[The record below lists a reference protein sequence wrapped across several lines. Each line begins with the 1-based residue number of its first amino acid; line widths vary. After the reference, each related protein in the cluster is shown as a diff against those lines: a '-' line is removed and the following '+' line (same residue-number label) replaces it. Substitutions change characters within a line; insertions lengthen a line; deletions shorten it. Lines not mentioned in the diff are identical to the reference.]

1 MRVGHGEDGI
11 GGETLAESPMRL
23 HHERVLSGPALKAAL
38 PARYKAAAR
47 RAFLR
52 VASVL
57 NVGSRVSCPIC
68 GRHVRKFAR
77 FHGENDQCPR
87 CGSLARHRA
96 MLLYLRDVER
106 MAQSERD
113 VLHVGPSQ
121 SLRAWLS
128 SLPRL
133 RYLSVDR
140 DRDVADLR
148 ADVTSL
154 PFEDRSFDYVICSH
168 VLEHVADDR
177 AAIAELHRVLRPQGR
192 ALIQVPPSELE
203 QTLEDAAVTDPNE
216 RERLFGE
223 YDHVRL
229 CGADYRARLE
239 EPGFLVEELD
249 YAAELDPAAREQ
261 YGLRAGEPFYVC
273 VKPAA

>member
-1 MRVGHGEDGI
+1 M
-11 GGETLAESPMRL
+11 
-23 HHERVLSGPALKAAL
+23 PALKAAL

-52 VASVL
+52 LAFVL

-68 GRHVRKFAR
+68 RRQFRKFAR
-77 FHGENDQCPR
+77 FHGANDQCPR
-87 CGSLARHRA
+87 CGSLMRHRA
-96 MLLYLRDVER
+96 LLLYLRDVEH
-106 MAQSERD
+106 MADSERD
-113 VLHVGPSQ
+113 VLHVGPTQ

-140 DRDVADLR
+140 DPDLADVR
-148 ADVTSL
+148 ADITSL
-154 PFEDRSFDYVICSH
+154 PFEENSFDYLICSH
-168 VLEHVADDR
+168 VLEHIPDDR
-177 AAIAELHRVLRPQGR
+177 AAIAEFHRVLRPEGK

-203 QTLEDAAVTDPNE
+203 ETLEDAAITDPRE
-216 RERLFGE
+216 RERLFGQ

-229 CGADYRARLE
+229 CGADYRARLQ

-249 YAAELDPAAREQ
+249 YPAELDPATREQ
-261 YGLRAGEPFYVC
+261 YGLRPGEPFYVC
-273 VKPAA
+273 VKPAAAA

>member
-1 MRVGHGEDGI
+1 
-11 GGETLAESPMRL
+11 MRL
-23 HHERVLSGPALKAAL
+23 HHEGVLSVPALKAAL

-52 VASVL
+52 LASVL

-87 CGSLARHRA
+87 CGSLMRHRA

-106 MAQSERD
+106 MAESDRE
-113 VLHVGPSQ
+113 VLHVGPSN
-121 SLRAWLS
+121 SIRVWLS

-140 DRDVADLR
+140 DPDVADLR
-148 ADVTSL
+148 ADITSL
-154 PFEDRSFDYVICSH
+154 PFEEGSFDYVICSH
-168 VLEHVADDR
+168 VLEHVPDDR
-177 AAIAELHRVLRPQGR
+177 AAIAELHRVLRPEGK

-203 QTLEDAAVTDPNE
+203 ETLEDFAITEPSE
-216 RERLFGE
+216 RERLFGQ

-229 CGADYRARLE
+229 CGADYRARLQ
-239 EPGFLVEELD
+239 EPGFRVEELD
-249 YAAELDPAAREQ
+249 YPAELDPAALEQ
-261 YGLRAGEPFYVC
+261 HGLRPGEPFYVC
-273 VKPAA
+273 VKPAAAA